1 MRKTGDFPVFFI
13 GMEVDEMRLVM
24 GRTEQPHLV

>member
-1 MRKTGDFPVFFI
+1 MRKIGDFSVFFI

-24 GRTEQPHLV
+24 GRTEQPHFV